1 MDVLTWPASTRKE
14 PQSHVVL
21 LGIGSEQTSIS
32 SLTSR
37 PETASTSLTTEYLN
51 TCGAPKEEEKKRVK
65 LVFEIGFS
73 VGRGLVRMDFIFKLR
88 LFYLELQFLVV
99 LIERLFVDPQ

>member
-1 MDVLTWPASTRKE
+1 MSLHFFSKQTLTLTWPASTRND

-51 TCGAPKEEEKKRVK
+51 TCGAPEKKKVE

-73 VGRGLVRMDFIFKLR
+73 VGGGLLRKDFSVKL
-88 LFYLELQFLVV
+88 VCM
-99 LIERLFVDPQ
+99 

>member
-1 MDVLTWPASTRKE
+1 MSLHFFSKQTLTLTWPASTRND

-51 TCGAPKEEEKKRVK
+51 TCGAPEEKKS
-65 LVFEIGFS
+65 EIGF
-73 VGRGLVRMDFIFKLR
+73 
-88 LFYLELQFLVV
+88 
-99 LIERLFVDPQ
+99 

>member
-1 MDVLTWPASTRKE
+1 M
-14 PQSHVVL
+14 VL

-51 TCGAPKEEEKKRVK
+51 TCGAPKEEEKKSVK

-73 VGRGLVRMDFIFKLR
+73 VGRGLDGFSIFKLK
-88 LFYLELQFLVV
+88 YSDWD
-99 LIERLFVDPQ
+99 IAHGNYIYS